1 MLVFIK
7 EGKSPGGRAQ
17 QSTPIFLPGEFSGQ
31 RILEATVHGVAKSW
45 PAQQAC
51 SIVIELNLQPFSPS
65 IGQGLDKK
73 FQPSNHKVDLPG
85 NKRPTSLASK
95 SYFINVTFIREGG
108 ARMRQKIQSMI
119 LNHGETFVISMRVG
133 KYCYKLIILFLVK

>member
-1 MLVFIK
+1 MSVFIK

-17 QSTPIFLPGEFSGQ
+17 QSTAVLPGEFSGQ

-45 PAQQAC
+45 TAQQAC

-65 IGQGLDKK
+65 IGQGLDKT
-73 FQPSNHKVDLPG
+73 FQPSNHKVGLPG
-85 NKRPTSLASK
+85 NKCPTSLASK
-95 SYFINVTFIREGG
+95 SYFINISFIREGG

-119 LNHGETFVISMRVG
+119 LNHGETFVIFMRVG